1 MVALVVMV
9 TLVVVTPDGVAVGWR
24 VGWTVD
30 WLPWPSPAGRP
41 AKTPMNSVAPTCG
54 LNMMTV
60 NINVKRL
67 KCSTLYCDIRVD
79 CLIMTV
85 AIDYLQSSN

>member
-9 TLVVVTPDGVAVGWR
+9 TLVVVTLDGVAVGWR

-41 AKTPMNSVAPTCG
+41 AKTPTNSVAPTCG
-54 LNMMTV
+54 LNTL
-60 NINVKRL
+60 L
-67 KCSTLYCDIRVD
+67 KVTL
-79 CLIMTV
+79 T
-85 AIDYLQSSN
+85 